1 MVVLL
6 DNLNNI
12 RIQMDNEISNLKEH
26 ITDKF
31 KAHEDLEA
39 VRHQRIN
46 ELLDHYNKEIEG
58 NEGTIRRVHSR
69 VDQIETKIKTVQ
81 GMGTVIATAL
91 GAAAAWLGIT
101 GK

>member
-1 MVVLL
+1 
-6 DNLNNI
+6 
-12 RIQMDNEISNLKEH
+12 MDNDLINLKEH

-46 ELLDHYNKEIEG
+46 ELLDHYNKEIED

-69 VDQIETKIKTVQ
+69 VDEIETKIKTVQ
-81 GMGTVIATAL
+81 GVSAMVTTAFCAL
-91 GAAAAWLGIT
+91 TAWLGIR
-101 GK
+101 GQ

>member
-1 MVVLL
+1 MK
-6 DNLNNI
+6 
-12 RIQMDNEISNLKEH
+12 MDNDLINLKEH

-69 VDQIETKIKTVQ
+69 VDKIETKIKTVQ
-81 GMGTVIATAL
+81 GMGTAVATVL
-91 GAAAAWLGIT
+91 GAWGAWLGIN
-101 GK
+101 K

>member
-1 MVVLL
+1 
-6 DNLNNI
+6 
-12 RIQMDNEISNLKEH
+12 MDNEISNLKEH

-58 NEGTIRRVHSR
+58 NEGTS
-69 VDQIETKIKTVQ
+69 
-81 GMGTVIATAL
+81 
-91 GAAAAWLGIT
+91 
-101 GK
+101 

>member
-1 MVVLL
+1 ME
-6 DNLNNI
+6 
-12 RIQMDNEISNLKEH
+12 NEISNLKEH

-46 ELLDHYNKEIEG
+46 ELLEHYNKEIEG
-58 NEGTIRRVHSR
+58 NEGAIRRVHSR

-81 GMGTVIATAL
+81 GIGTAVATAL
-91 GAAAAWLGIT
+91 GAAAAWIGISG
-101 GK
+101 GKWNRRLSCSY